1 MSDDGLVRIKSK
13 RAVKDT
19 IDSIEGQLA
28 EKGIRVF
35 ARVDHAADAAL
46 IGMPLRA
53 TLLLI
58 FGNPKGGTPLMQSAQ
73 RIGIDLPLKMLC
85 WQDEAQDVWL
95 AYNDMQWLSNRHQL
109 GSAAAAAIEAL
120 ARLLAGL
127 AAAAAT

>member
-46 IGMPLRA
+46 IGMPLRP

-58 FGNPKGGTPLMQSAQ
+58 FGNPKGGTPLMQSVQ
-73 RIGIDLPLKMLC
+73 HIGIDLPLKMLC
-85 WQDEAQDVWL
+85 WQDESGDVWL
-95 AYNDMQWLSNRHQL
+95 SYNEMKWLGKRHQL
-109 GSAAAAAIEAL
+109 TAAATPAIDAL
-120 ARLLAGL
+120 ARLLAAL
-127 AAAAAT
+127 AAAAVA